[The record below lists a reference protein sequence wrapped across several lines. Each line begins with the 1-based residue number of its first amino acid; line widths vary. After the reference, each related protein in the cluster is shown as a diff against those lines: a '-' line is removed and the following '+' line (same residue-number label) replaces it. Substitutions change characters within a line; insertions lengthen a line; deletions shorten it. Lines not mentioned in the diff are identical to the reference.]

1 MTACATEHEEDVERL
16 AIVLRR
22 DGLDDPWDRGDSTS
36 AFRLPARGVG
46 VRAAA
51 ARGWFAWSRVVT
63 GFLDVPTVIARNDV
77 KSHRT
82 ANALTTAA
90 PSRKIQFIQH
100 SRSTVI

>member
-46 VRAAA
+46 VARAPAAQRGNAVWRARGRARAAA

-63 GFLDVPTVIARNDV
+63 GFLDV
-77 KSHRT
+77 
-82 ANALTTAA
+82 LL
-90 PSRKIQFIQH
+90 
-100 SRSTVI
+100 